1 MNERNIIRKL
11 IVVIFFL
18 VLIYTLLRI
27 GVGLDF
33 GIGPYVEN

>member
-1 MNERNIIRKL
+1 MNEKNIIRKL

-33 GIGPYVEN
+33 GIGPYVKN